1 MQSQELLGPVFV
13 ELPIDILYSYLLIAS
28 NTGLVVQKSKSTI
41 TSEDIPNVIIPSDYM
56 PAERQENS
64 TKAYLDSLW
73 PNAPVYLSK
82 DKSDNSSG
90 GVFNDIANSAGSGD
104 SSTLTGMVTE
114 KVLQMYV
121 RWLFIAGQDKVDVTH
136 CLSLYRYPRQ
146 RTLRLPISL

>member
-1 MQSQELLGPVFV
+1 M
-13 ELPIDILYSYLLIAS
+13 
-28 NTGLVVQKSKSTI
+28 VQKSKSTI
-41 TSEDIPNVIIPSDYM
+41 TSEDIPNIIIPSDYM
-56 PAERQENS
+56 PADKNDRKS

-121 RWLFIAGQDKVDVTH
+121 RWLFIAGKTK
-136 CLSLYRYPRQ
+136 
-146 RTLRLPISL
+146 